1 MPLFRGELQEAALL
15 TDTVDH
21 FMKAPVRVLG
31 PNVSVIEA
39 LQLAEDAGVHHLPI
53 VENGEIMGLV
63 CTCDLEDV
71 DLKLPVRHIPR
82 GPAATIARGASVGDA
97 VLSMAQRGIG
107 SLLVTEGNQVV
118 GIVTRE
124 DLSKAGVE
132 VDDTPGFRCVSCG
145 SVKHLKSEGDKG
157 TLCLDC
163 RVRSRPETPDDGTG
177 VGD

>member
-1 MPLFRGELQEAALL
+1 MITE
-15 TDTVDH
+15 TVDH
-21 FMKAPVRVLG
+21 VMKAPVRVVG
-31 PNVSVIEA
+31 PDVSVIEA
-39 LQLAEDAGVHHLPI
+39 LQLAEDADVHHLPI
-53 VENGEIMGLV
+53 VENGTIIGLV

-71 DLKLPVRHIPR
+71 ELKLPIRHVPK
-82 GPAATIARGASVGDA
+82 GPAATIARDASVEEA

-107 SLLVTEGNQVV
+107 SLLVTEGNNVV

-124 DLSKAGVE
+124 DLSRAGVD
-132 VDDTPGFRCVSCG
+132 VDDAPGFRCVSCG

-163 RVRSRPETPDDGTG
+163 RVRSRPEAPDDGTG

>member
-1 MPLFRGELQEAALL
+1 MI

-21 FMKAPVRVLG
+21 VMKAPVRVLG
-31 PNVSVIEA
+31 PDVSVIEA

-53 VENGEIMGLV
+53 VESGKIIGLV

-71 DLKLPVRHIPR
+71 DLKLPIRHIPR
-82 GPAATIARGASVGDA
+82 GPAATIARNASLEEA

-107 SLLVTEGNQVV
+107 SLLVTERNQVV

-124 DLSKAGVE
+124 DLSRAGVV

-163 RVRSRPETPDDGTG
+163 RARSRPEAPDDGTG